1 MSGRIVGRARELAV
15 LHQALDDTKDGRG
28 GCHVIFG
35 PPGIGKSRLLLAAG
49 DHADERDI
57 AVAAREAFRHDLAA
71 PLVTL
76 AGALRACSPPTGDFA
91 WLAGADDHPTGN
103 YAKIHRLRD
112 SLERFAAAQ
121 PLLIVIDDAHWM
133 DELSALA
140 VRELVPALAS
150 FPVRWL
156 LASRTQPADTPGGQ
170 TLSWLS
176 QRGTPIHLDV
186 LDEQATEQLCTE
198 RIGARVDNTVL
209 ALVAGC
215 GGYPLRIEQLLDAL
229 VATKQIMIADGIA
242 TVVGEDL
249 PSSFVAT
256 VREIVGSLSADAQ
269 RLLRSVSVL
278 DRPFDIES
286 GARLMGSQDPAELF
300 GLIDEV
306 TTSGLLVEDQDGL
319 TFRHAL
325 VHQAVQNSLGN
336 SQAQLLHGKA
346 AVLAREHG
354 RPTAEIAGHLLR
366 SGRVGAGAAVDM
378 LRGTA
383 AGVAATAPATA
394 ADLMLQALQAIGE
407 HDPARPGIIADTV
420 GLLAS
425 AGRVTKA
432 HELGIEA
439 LRAEL
444 DPATR
449 ATVQLGL
456 AEAFKHAGQNAKAAA
471 YAEDGLNQ
479 PKIAEDVRAWL
490 HAIRAHAAFYLDD
503 LTVADAAGA
512 EAGRIGREHEP
523 GAAVF
528 GLTARSLVA
537 GAEGRL
543 EDALTHAT
551 EATELADTVRG
562 PALHRHPRIWLAN
575 ALTALDRF
583 EEAEQALRHGRQ
595 ESDALGTAWAQ
606 PLWHYYWA
614 ALLTARGRLDDAVAE
629 ADAGVTTAEQ
639 LTAYQLAVP
648 LLGTLIKLAVLRG
661 DLDQGR
667 ALLDRMRELLGTG
680 ITAAPEDVLWPEAAL
695 LLGEGAT
702 REAFALLPGL
712 YDTAVD
718 RPTLIVQHPGIAA
731 TLVRLA
737 VASGDPGRAEAIA
750 ASAAGLARR
759 NPQSH
764 AAAGAAEHTMGVLGH
779 DPRRLQAAVARFRLS
794 RRPLALAA
802 ALADAAELA
811 RATGA
816 AEDRA
821 AARGW
826 YDEALGRCASAGAH
840 GLRRQLEAGLGASL
854 GAVRPERPP
863 DPHEAC
869 LPGLSPAER
878 PVALLVAQG
887 MTNIVVARQLNL
899 SPHTVDSHLRKIFM
913 KLDIRSRVELAALVA
928 RECRC

>member
-1 MSGRIVGRARELAV
+1 MSGHIVGRAGELAV
-15 LHQALDDTKDGRG
+15 LRQALDDTKDGRG
-28 GCHVIFG
+28 GCHVVVG

-91 WLAGADDHPTGN
+91 WLSGVDDQPAGN
-103 YAKIHRLRD
+103 YAKILRLRD

-150 FPVRWL
+150 FPIRWL
-156 LASRTQPADTPGGQ
+156 LASRTQPGDTPGGQ

-176 QRGTPIHLDV
+176 QRGTAIHLDV
-186 LDEQATEQLCTE
+186 LDDEATERLCTE

-256 VREIVGSLSADAQ
+256 VREMVGSLSPDAQ
-269 RLLRSVSVL
+269 RLLRSASVL

-286 GARLMGSQDPAELF
+286 AARLMGSTDPAELF

-319 TFRHAL
+319 VFRHAL

-336 SQAQLLHGKA
+336 SQARLLHGKA

-394 ADLMLQALQAIGE
+394 ADLMCQALQAIGE
-407 HDPARPGIIADTV
+407 HDPARPAIVADTV
-420 GLLAS
+420 GLLAA
-425 AGRVTKA
+425 AGRVTRA
-432 HELGIEA
+432 HELGTEA
-439 LRAEL
+439 LRTEL
-444 DPATR
+444 DPPTR
-449 ATVQLGL
+449 ATVLLGL
-456 AEAFKHAGQNAKAAA
+456 AEAFQHAGRNAEAAR

-479 PKIAEDVRAWL
+479 SKIAEEVRARL
-490 HAIRAHAAFYLDD
+490 LAIRAHTAFALDD
-503 LTVADAAGA
+503 LAVAEASGA
-512 EAGRIGREHEP
+512 EASRIGREHEP
-523 GAAVF
+523 GAAVL

-543 EDALTHAT
+543 DDALRHAS
-551 EATELADTVRG
+551 EATELADAAGG
-562 PALHRHPRIWLAN
+562 PAPHRHPRLWLAN

-583 EEAEQALRHGRQ
+583 DEAEQALRHGRP
-595 ESDALGTAWAQ
+595 ESDALGAAWAQ

-639 LTAYQLAVP
+639 LTAYRLAVP
-648 LLGTLIKLAVLRG
+648 LLGTLIRLAVLRG
-661 DLDQGR
+661 DLPQARG
-667 ALLDRMRELLGTG
+667 LLDRMRQLRATG
-680 ITAAPEDVLWPEAAL
+680 ITAAPEDAAWAEATL
-695 LLGEGAT
+695 LCAEGAGP
-702 REAFALLPGL
+702 EAFALMRGF
-712 YDTAVD
+712 YDTAID
-718 RPTLIVQHPGIAA
+718 RPTLLVRDPGAVA
-731 TLVRLA
+731 GLVRLA
-737 VASGDPGRAEAIA
+737 AAAGERERAEAVV
-750 ASAAGLARR
+750 ASAARLARR
-759 NPQSH
+759 NPLSH
-764 AAAGAAEHTMGVLGH
+764 AAAGAAEHATGVLGR
-779 DPRRLQAAVARFRLS
+779 DPRRLRAAMTEFRLG

-802 ALADAAELA
+802 ACEDAADLSRAAGDRAGA
-811 RATGA
+811 RA
-816 AEDRA
+816 R
-821 AARGW
+821 
-826 YDEALGRCASAGAH
+826 YDEALALVTSAGAH
-840 GLRRQLEAGLGASL
+840 GVRRRLESGLGVWL
-854 GAVRPERPP
+854 GVSAPEPAPGR
-863 DPHEAC
+863 HGTG

-878 PVALLVAQG
+878 PVALLVARG

-928 RECRC
+928 RECPD